1 MAVSGLIR
9 KKASEL
15 GFNLCG
21 IAQCR
26 PLEECRPVLE
36 EWLNAGMNDKMGY
49 LARNVQKRL
58 DPGLLL
64 RELIDRCHR
73 DELFFGKQ
81 AETSRGAGYIEIRLW
96 H

>member
-64 RELIDRCHR
+64 QGAKSIVVRMN
-73 DELFFGKQ
+73 LFRKQ